1 MTYLMLQTFIKLL
14 TRPRID
20 LSHLREHKL
29 RHKFHD
35 TINPLCSL
43 QSRNKINL
51 SFFLRSQNLI
61 TPKTDLMNGNLIQT
75 FLMMKHP

>member
-1 MTYLMLQTFIKLL
+1 MAYLMLQTFIKLL

-20 LSHLREHKL
+20 LSHLREHNL
-29 RHKFHD
+29 RHNFQD
-35 TINPLCSL
+35 TIIPLCSL
-43 QSRNKINL
+43 LSRNKINH
-51 SFFLRSQNLI
+51 SSFLRCQNLI